1 MVEDSKILS
10 MNSMERVEF
19 LLEDMNGKF
28 DFLVEAVSILQKDVA
43 EMKPLVAR
51 IPHIEQTLDEA
62 VRTSGLHSRQLTNHE
77 ARIMTLEKRVA

>member
-1 MVEDSKILS
+1 MNDGTKLLN

-19 LLEDMNGKF
+19 LLEDMNSKF

-43 EMKPLVAR
+43 EMKPLVAL
-51 IPHIEQTLDEA
+51 IPSIKRTLDEA
-62 VRTSGLHSRQLTNHE
+62 VSTSGLHSHQLTNHE